1 MGRAFEY
8 RKEKKMKRW
17 GAMAKAFTKIGKEI
31 AIAIKEGGGV
41 PETNP
46 RLRLAIQNAK
56 KVNMPKANVDAAIKR
71 GTSKDSENYD
81 EVVYEGYAPHGIA
94 VFIETLTDNPTRT
107 VANVR
112 SYFTKTNGKL
122 GTSGSLD
129 SLFTRKSFFKVKK
142 EHVLDIEELEL
153 EMIDAGLE
161 EYKEDDD
168 DEYVFYAAFSDF
180 GPMQKFFEDKKI
192 EVEEAGAERIPNL
205 IKQVD
210 DDKVDDVI
218 KLIDKLEDDDD
229 VINVFHN
236 MDMN

>member
-56 KVNMPKANVDAAIKR
+56 KVNMPKVNVDAAIKR

-81 EVVYEGYAPHGIA
+81 EVVYEGYAMHGIA
-94 VFIETLTDNPTRT
+94 VFIEALTDNPTRT

-129 SLFTRKSFFKVKK
+129 SLFTRKSFFRVKK
-142 EHVLDIEELEL
+142 ENIANIDDLEL
-153 EMIDAGLE
+153 EMIDAGLD
-161 EYKEDDD
+161 EYKTDD
-168 DEYVFYAAFSDF
+168 DEYIFYAAFTDF
-180 GPMQKFFEDKKI
+180 GLMQKFFEERKI
-192 EVEEAGAERIPNL
+192 EVEEAGAERIPTL
-205 IKQVD
+205 LKQLD
-210 DDKVDDVI
+210 DEKVDDVI
-218 KLIDKLEDDDD
+218 KLIDKLDDDDD

>member
-161 EYKEDDD
+161 EFKLDE
-168 DEYVFYAAFSDF
+168 DEYIFYAAFTDF
-180 GPMQKFFEDKKI
+180 GSMQKFFEDKKI
-192 EVEEAGAERIPNL
+192 DVEEAGAERIPNL
-205 IKQVD
+205 IKQIE

>member
-31 AIAIKEGGGV
+31 AIAIKEGGGM

-71 GTSKDSENYD
+71 GTSKDTANY
-81 EVVYEGYAPHGIA
+81 EEMVYEGYAQHGIA
-94 VFIETLTDNPTRT
+94 VFVETLTDNPTRT

-112 SYFTKTNGKL
+112 SYFTKTDGKL
-122 GTSGSLD
+122 GTSGSLA

-142 EHVLDIEELEL
+142 ENVLDIDELEL

-161 EYKEDDD
+161 EYKLDD
-168 DEYVFYAAFSDF
+168 DEYIFYAAFTDF
-180 GPMQKFFEDKKI
+180 GSMQKFFEDNKI

-205 IKQVD
+205 IKQID

-218 KLIDKLEDDDD
+218 KLIDLLEENDD

>member
-31 AIAIKEGGGV
+31 AIAIKEGGGM

-71 GTSKDSENYD
+71 GTSKDTANYE
-81 EVVYEGYAPHGIA
+81 EVVYEGYAQHGIA
-94 VFIETLTDNPTRT
+94 VFVETLTDNPTRT

-112 SYFTKTNGKL
+112 SYFTKTDGKL
-122 GTSGSLD
+122 GTSGSLA
-129 SLFTRKSFFKVKK
+129 SLFTRKSFFRVKK
-142 EHVLDIEELEL
+142 EHVLDMDELEL

-161 EYKEDDD
+161 EFKLDE
-168 DEYVFYAAFSDF
+168 DEYIFYAAFTDF
-180 GPMQKFFEDKKI
+180 GSMQKFFEDKKI

-205 IKQVD
+205 IKQID